1 MSGANSRELSGV
13 DLLLAR
19 MQIQDVINRYCQG
32 FDQGD
37 PSKVRSCFTEDVE
50 GEYHGRPPSKGIEA
64 LMASFEPFFSRLA
77 GGRTKISDHF
87 NGSINFESVTASEA
101 ITETYAVGFIVL
113 AKGESDQLAVVGMRY
128 LDRFVKTPA
137 GWRIAKRVHT
147 VDWSSDQ
154 GAKFATKFAE
164 RVSRIG

>member
-1 MSGANSRELSGV
+1 MHMSGELAGV

-19 MQIQDVINRYCQG
+19 MQIHDVINRYCQG

-37 PSKVRSCFTEDVE
+37 PAKVRSCFTEDVE
-50 GEYHGRPPSKGIEA
+50 SAYHGRPPGRGIDA

-77 GGRTKISDHF
+77 NGKTKISDHF
-87 NGSINFESVTASEA
+87 TGNVTFESVTASEA

-128 LDRFVKTPA
+128 LDRFVNTAA

-154 GAKFATKFAE
+154 GAKLATKFAE
-164 RVSRIG
+164 RVSRIA

>member
-1 MSGANSRELSGV
+1 MPSQLTGV

-19 MQIQDVINRYCQG
+19 MQIHDVINRYCQA

-37 PSKVRSCFTEDVE
+37 PAKVRGCFTDGVE
-50 GEYHGRPPSKGIEA
+50 GEYHGRPPTRGIDA

-77 GGRTKISDHF
+77 SGKTKISDHF
-87 NGSINFESVTASEA
+87 TGNVNFESVTATEA
-101 ITETYAVGFIVL
+101 VTETYAVGFIVL
-113 AKGESDQLAVVGMRY
+113 ARESADQLAVVGMRY
-128 LDRFVKTPA
+128 LDRFVCTPA

-147 VDWSSDQ
+147 LDWSSDQ

-164 RVSRIG
+164 RVSRIA